1 MEWNIQFSQ
10 ATGVGSAQI
19 DCTMREAVGS
29 LIQNAQSAGRTLE
42 DTELAEV
49 ARRSRLTYGGVP
61 HDYER
66 GLAIAL
72 QLGIADDVGRAY
84 VNLTDGLRFCGQD
97 QAALDRVEDGLQAA
111 EAMGIGRSYGS
122 LLRAHGARS
131 AFNLGRWGE
140 AVAQTERV
148 FDAVGRGRNIELYVL
163 AYTAELTVAS
173 GDHKTAESRLNQFAD
188 LLEGQPIE
196 MQFLTP
202 YASARAELAL
212 WRHNPAESWAVID
225 QALPLIRKGRAH
237 HLASQVCRV
246 GAWALADLAQF
257 AGARR
262 DEPAAAAAVERISRL
277 RAEIGAILDD
287 LAIVAPPRPRHH
299 ADVATVDAEVSRAL
313 GASDPALWQ
322 SAAERWS
329 ACQRPYLESY
339 ARWREA
345 EAYLDRGDRVPAVEA
360 LRNAHAIATGL
371 PAPPLVDAIESLAKR
386 ARIDL
391 AGVGSAKSHPPVDG
405 RDPFTLTPRER
416 EVLALI
422 VEGRTNRQIAET
434 LFITENTAGVHV
446 SRILGKLGAASRT
459 EAASIAHRA
468 AMADLGLKHIG
479 GPSRDL

>member
-1 MEWNIQFSQ
+1 
-10 ATGVGSAQI
+10 VG
-19 DCTMREAVGS
+19 
-29 LIQNAQSAGRTLE
+29 
-42 DTELAEV
+42 
-49 ARRSRLTYGGVP
+49 
-61 HDYER
+61 
-66 GLAIAL
+66 
-72 QLGIADDVGRAY
+72 
-84 VNLTDGLRFCGQD
+84 DGL
-97 QAALDRVEDGLQAA
+97 EAA

-131 AFNLGRWGE
+131 AFNLGRWEE
-140 AVAQTERV
+140 AAAQTERV
-148 FDAVGRGRNIELYVL
+148 FDAVGQGRNIELYVL

-173 GDHKTAESRLNQFAD
+173 GDHKTAESRLNQFAN

-212 WRHNPAESWAVID
+212 WRHHPADAWAVID
-225 QALPLIRKGRAH
+225 QALPLLRKGRAH

-257 AGARR
+257 ARARQ

-277 RAEIGAILDD
+277 RADTGAILDE
-287 LAIVAPPRPRHH
+287 LAIVAPPRPRHR
-299 ADVATVDAEVSRAL
+299 ADAATVDAEVSRAL

-329 ACQRPYLESY
+329 VCQRPYVESY
-339 ARWREA
+339 ALWREA
-345 EAYLDRGDRVPAVEA
+345 EAYLDRGDRVPALEA

-391 AGVGSAKSHPPVDG
+391 AGASSARSQAPVDT
-405 RDPFTLTPRER
+405 RDPFSLTPREH

-422 VEGRTNRQIAET
+422 AEGRTNRQIAGT

-468 AMADLGLKHIG
+468 AIADV
-479 GPSRDL
+479 